1 MSLYLLKEHQNSGE
15 FHIFEAT
22 PDNPGCTPFP
32 KSRCGNIPKNDT
44 LQSVNGCLSAS
55 AMRKRCAEIG
65 AQVCGQC
72 VGTLYAPF
80 DGEE

>member
-1 MSLYLLKEHQNSGE
+1 MSVYLLKEHQNSGE
-15 FHIFEAT
+15 LHIFEAT
-22 PDNPGCTPFP
+22 PNDPGCTPFAN
-32 KSRCGNIPKNDT
+32 SRCGNIPKNNT
-44 LQSVNGCLSAS
+44 LKSITNCLSAS
-55 AMRKRCAEIG
+55 AMRRRCAEIG

>member
-15 FHIFEAT
+15 LHIFEAR
-22 PDNPGCTPFP
+22 PDNPGCTPFAT
-32 KSRCGNIPKNDT
+32 SRCGNVPKNDT
-44 LQSVNGCLSAS
+44 LKSEFGCLSAS
-55 AMRKRCAEIG
+55 AMRRRCAEIG